1 MKKQNVIDYINKQ
14 IEEGRWK
21 EGDKIFSEWQFT
33 NELKVSAGT
42 VREALKYL
50 TNKGVIRTVK
60 GSGSYVTKTE
70 PEGKKSILILTNKNT
85 MTHSDNIYIKLFHIL
100 TKKIQNA
107 GYTPLA
113 YSNEVFS
120 LEETFGDKFKEIG
133 GVICLFPNKKDLNFI
148 KKKQLPIVNAIFIN
162 AFAEPTVIIDYN
174 DLIVKVLN
182 IIEEK
187 KYKKVLV
194 FPYYV
199 PQNKPHSNNA
209 FLVAD
214 KYFSKYTVMPPMH
227 KDQEVAMTKII
238 QKIDYTPDL
247 MVFLDEHLYNLAKHP
262 IERNEFLKNTKIIT
276 HNSFFEINDPTVT
289 KITFDLDEIASKG
302 LNLLIKQMKGEYISD
317 YNIFIKAKVEG

>member
-1 MKKQNVIDYINKQ
+1 MKKQNVINYINKQ

-50 TNKGVIRTVK
+50 ENKGIIRTVK
-60 GSGSYVTKTE
+60 ESGSYVAKTE
-70 PEGKKSILILTNKNT
+70 SESKKSILILTNKNT

-133 GVICLFPNKKDLNFI
+133 GVICIFPNKKDLNFI
-148 KKKQLPIVNAIFIN
+148 KKKQLPIVNAISVHTFP
-162 AFAEPTVIIDYN
+162 EPTVIVNYN
-174 DLIVKVLN
+174 DLIGKILN
-182 IIEEK
+182 IIQEK
-187 KYKKVLV
+187 RYKKVLV
-194 FPYYV
+194 FPYFV
-199 PQNKPHSNNA
+199 PQNKPHSNTA

-214 KYFSKYTVMPPMH
+214 KYFSKYTVMPPMT
-227 KDQEVAMTKII
+227 KEQEVSMAKLI
-238 QKIDYTPDL
+238 QKIDFTPDL
-247 MVFLDEHLYNLAKHP
+247 MVFLDEHLYNLAQHP

-276 HNSFFEINDPTVT
+276 HHSFFEINDPTVT

-317 YNIFIKAKVEG
+317 YNIFINSKIEG